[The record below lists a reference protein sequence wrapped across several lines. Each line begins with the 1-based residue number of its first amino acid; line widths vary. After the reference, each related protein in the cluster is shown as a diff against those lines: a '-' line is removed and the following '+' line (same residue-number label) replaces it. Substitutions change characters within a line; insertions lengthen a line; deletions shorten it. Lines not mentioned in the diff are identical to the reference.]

1 MVVQVSLPSASGGCW
16 PLAVLAGQPNKNN
29 MPALQFALFTHSPL
43 SHQQQR
49 NSNSSEPATN
59 ANVLFSSDRLSFALQ
74 LALHRLILANNS
86 HLLSKLSQPKSSPTM
101 HFIQFVQQ
109 CHFHLFL
116 SPNVRY

>member
-16 PLAVLAGQPNKNN
+16 PLAVLAGQPHKNN

-74 LALHRLILANNS
+74 LQLH
-86 HLLSKLSQPKSSPTM
+86 
-101 HFIQFVQQ
+101 
-109 CHFHLFL
+109 
-116 SPNVRY
+116 